1 MEQCPIKEMEIE
13 FQCVIDTENSLF
25 EPVPAKKVKPEW
37 YKKLP
42 AFVKDVE
49 GNRLDTI
56 KKCPAM
62 HDWLSM
68 GYLIRNRHTVL
79 VLVHTHRGISKDNFY
94 DEPVSLAI
102 PLKDMS
108 TEKLSYIKTLVK
120 EEKTQAALDYIRT
133 NKLDIHELTDLS
145 SRPGGHPARQV
156 TGMSRDDKM
165 QLKFKMDFLI
175 ETPKGTS
182 CYYLDPFLFDN
193 PYLSTWR
200 GIIDTDKFNQLTTNN
215 HLIFYP
221 KVDEPFIITKG
232 TPLVQIVPFVRYP
245 WKSKITYLTKK
256 EITKKWEKAVKG
268 DLKELNAR
276 EDIKNKVSEPYYAKK
291 FKTRKEYS

>member
-1 MEQCPIKEMEIE
+1 MEQCPIKEMEIN
-13 FQCVIDTENSLF
+13 FQCVVDTENSLF

-42 AFVKDVE
+42 SLIENID

-79 VLVHTHRGISKDNFY
+79 VLLSKGNDG
-94 DEPVSLAI
+94 EPVSISFA
-102 PLKDMS
+102 LKDMS

-120 EEKTQAALDYIRT
+120 EKKPQAALDYIRA
-133 NKLDIHELTDLS
+133 NKLDLHELTDLINAK
-145 SRPGGHPARQV
+145 PGGHPALQV
-156 TGMSRDDKM
+156 KGMSRDDKM

-175 ETPKGTS
+175 KTPKGTS

-193 PYLSTWR
+193 PYFTTWQ
-200 GIIDTDKFNQLTTNN
+200 GIIDTDKFNQITTNN

-221 KVDEPFIITKG
+221 KVDKSFIIPKG

-256 EITKKWEKAVKG
+256 EIMEKWEKDIKG
-268 DLKELNAR
+268 DLKEMNAR
-276 EDIKNKVSEPYYAKK
+276 EDIKKKDSEPYYAKI

>member
-1 MEQCPIKEMEIE
+1 MEQCPVKEMEIN

-25 EPVPAKKVKPEW
+25 EPVPAKKIKPEW

-42 AFVKDVE
+42 ALIEDVD

-79 VLVHTHRGISKDNFY
+79 VLMSIDDYNEPISI
-94 DEPVSLAI
+94 AM
-102 PLKDMS
+102 PLKDIS
-108 TEKLSYIKTLVK
+108 IEKLSYIKTLLK
-120 EEKTQAALDYIRT
+120 EEKDSAVVEYIEN
-133 NKLDIHELTDLS
+133 NKLNIKELSDMIN
-145 SRPGGHPARQV
+145 RAGGHPAKQI

-193 PYLSTWR
+193 PYLSTWQ
-200 GIIDTDKFNQLTTNN
+200 GIIDTDKFNQITTNN
-215 HLIFYP
+215 QLIFYP
-221 KVDEPFIITKG
+221 KVNESFIITYFFQSRERAAKASR
-232 TPLVQIVPFVRYP
+232 T
-245 WKSKITYLTKK
+245 KS
-256 EITKKWEKAVKG
+256 
-268 DLKELNAR
+268 
-276 EDIKNKVSEPYYAKK
+276 SSP
-291 FKTRKEYS
+291 

>member
-1 MEQCPIKEMEIE
+1 MEQCPIKEMEIN
-13 FQCVIDTENSLF
+13 FQCVMDTENSLF
-25 EPVPAKKVKPEW
+25 EPIPAKKVKPEW

-42 AFVKDVE
+42 SLVE
-49 GNRLDTI
+49 DENGNRLDTI
-56 KKCPAM
+56 KRCPAM

-79 VLVHTHRGISKDNFY
+79 VLLSEGENG
-94 DEPVSLAI
+94 EPLAI
-102 PLKDMS
+102 SFALKDMS

-120 EEKTQAALDYIRT
+120 EKKSQAALDYIMH
-133 NKLDIHELTDLS
+133 NKLFFQEMSDRYHRI
-145 SRPGGHPARQV
+145 GGHPAKQI

-193 PYLSTWR
+193 PYFSTWQ
-200 GIIDTDKFNQLTTNN
+200 GVIDTDKFNQITTNN
-215 HLIFYP
+215 NLIFYP
-221 KVDEPFIITKG
+221 KVDESFIIPKG

-245 WKSKITYLTKK
+245 WKSKVTYLTKQ
-256 EITKKWEKAVKG
+256 EIDEKMVADIVHG
-268 DLKELNAR
+268 DLKEMNQR
-276 EDIKNKVSEPYYAKK
+276 DIKKGVDEPYYVKR
-291 FKTRKEYS
+291 FKSRKEYS

>member
-1 MEQCPIKEMEIE
+1 MEQCPIKEMEIH

-25 EPVPAKKVKPEW
+25 EPVPAKKIKPEW

-42 AFVKDVE
+42 TFVKDVN
-49 GNRLDTI
+49 GDRLDTI

-79 VLVHTHRGISKDNFY
+79 VVMGKNN
-94 DEPVSLAI
+94 DEPISMSFA
-102 PLKDMS
+102 LKDMS

-120 EEKTQAALDYIRT
+120 ENQTEAAIDYIKT
-133 NKLDIHELTDLS
+133 NKLDLHELTDLL

-165 QLKFKMDFLI
+165 QIKFKMDFLI

-193 PYLSTWR
+193 PYLTTWQ

-221 KVDEPFIITKG
+221 KVDESFIIPKG

-245 WKSKITYLTKK
+245 WKSKITYLTK
-256 EITKKWEKAVKG
+256 EEVLEKFETAIKG
-268 DLKELNAR
+268 DLKEMNQR
-276 EDIKNKVSEPYYAKK
+276 EDIKNKVYEPFYAKK

>member
-1 MEQCPIKEMEIE
+1 MEQCPVKEMEIN

-25 EPVPAKKVKPEW
+25 EPVPAKKIKPEW

-42 AFVKDVE
+42 ALIEDVD

-79 VLVHTHRGISKDNFY
+79 VLMSIDDYNEPISI
-94 DEPVSLAI
+94 AM
-102 PLKDMS
+102 PLKDIS
-108 TEKLSYIKTLVK
+108 TEKLSYIKTLLK
-120 EEKTQAALDYIRT
+120 EEKDSAVVEYIEN
-133 NKLDIHELTDLS
+133 NKLNIKELSDMIN
-145 SRPGGHPARQV
+145 RAGGHPAKQI

-193 PYLSTWR
+193 PYLSTWQ
-200 GIIDTDKFNQLTTNN
+200 GIIDTDKFNQITTNN
-215 HLIFYP
+215 QLIFYP
-221 KVDEPFIITKG
+221 KVNESFIITKG

-245 WKSKITYLTKK
+245 WKHKIEYRTREELIERMNDPVVDTLERRGHGGQSEFKHFYRKTLAAKK
-256 EITKKWEKAVKG
+256 E
-268 DLKELNAR
+268 
-276 EDIKNKVSEPYYAKK
+276 
-291 FKTRKEYS
+291 FK

>member
-1 MEQCPIKEMEIE
+1 MEQCPIKEMEIN
-13 FQCVIDTENSLF
+13 FQCVMDTENSLF
-25 EPVPAKKVKPEW
+25 EPIPAKKVKPEW

-42 AFVKDVE
+42 SIIEDTS

-56 KKCPAM
+56 KRCPAM

-68 GYLIRNRHTVL
+68 GYLIRNRLTVL
-79 VLVHTHRGISKDNFY
+79 VLLSKGKDG
-94 DEPVSLAI
+94 EPVTISFA
-102 PLKDMS
+102 LKDIS
-108 TEKLSYIKTLVK
+108 TEKLSYIKRLTK
-120 EEKTQAALDYIRT
+120 EKKLEAVLNYIKI
-133 NKLDIHELTDLS
+133 NKLALQELTDLL

-165 QLKFKMDFLI
+165 QIKFKMDFLI

-193 PYLSTWR
+193 PYLTTWQ
-200 GIIDTDKFNQLTTNN
+200 GIIDTDTFNQLTTNN

-221 KVDEPFIITKG
+221 KVDESFIIPKG

-245 WKSKITYLTKK
+245 WKSKITYLTK
-256 EITKKWEKAVKG
+256 EEVTEKFETAIKG
-268 DLKELNAR
+268 DLKEMNQR
-276 EDIKNKVSEPYYAKK
+276 EDIKNKVYEPFYAKK

>member
-1 MEQCPIKEMEIE
+1 MEQCPIKEMEIN

-25 EPVPAKKVKPEW
+25 EPVPAKKIKPEW

-42 AFVKDVE
+42 TFVKDVN
-49 GNRLDTI
+49 GDRLDTI

-68 GYLIRNRHTVL
+68 GYLIRNRHTIL
-79 VLVHTHRGISKDNFY
+79 VVMGKNN
-94 DEPVSLAI
+94 DEPISMSFA
-102 PLKDMS
+102 LKDMS
-108 TEKLSYIKTLVK
+108 TEKLSYIKRLTK
-120 EEKTQAALDYIRT
+120 EKKLEEVLNYIKI
-133 NKLDIHELTDLS
+133 NKLALQELTDLL

-165 QLKFKMDFLI
+165 QIKFKMDFLI

-193 PYLSTWR
+193 PYLTTWQ
-200 GIIDTDKFNQLTTNN
+200 GIIDTDTFNQLTTNN

-221 KVDEPFIITKG
+221 KVDESFIIPKG

-245 WKSKITYLTKK
+245 WKSKITYLTK
-256 EITKKWEKAVKG
+256 EEVTEKFETAIKG
-268 DLKELNAR
+268 DLKEMNQR
-276 EDIKNKVSEPYYAKK
+276 EHIKNKVYEPFYAKK

>member
-1 MEQCPIKEMEIE
+1 MEQCPVKEMEIE

-42 AFVKDVE
+42 SLIENVD

-62 HDWLSM
+62 HDWLTM

-79 VLVHTHRGISKDNFY
+79 VLLAKD
-94 DEPVSLAI
+94 DDGEPVSISFA
-102 PLKDMS
+102 LKDMS
-108 TEKLSYIKTLVK
+108 TEKLSYIKTL
-120 EEKTQAALDYIRT
+120 EKKKKSQAALDYIRA
-133 NKLDIHELTDLS
+133 NKLDLQELTDLLS
-145 SRPGGHPARQV
+145 KPGGHPAKQI

-175 ETPKGTS
+175 KTPKGTS

-193 PYLSTWR
+193 PYLSTWQ

-221 KVDEPFIITKG
+221 KVDESFII
-232 TPLVQIVPFVRYP
+232 P
-245 WKSKITYLTKK
+245 KS
-256 EITKKWEKAVKG
+256 
-268 DLKELNAR
+268 
-276 EDIKNKVSEPYYAKK
+276 
-291 FKTRKEYS
+291 

>member
-25 EPVPAKKVKPEW
+25 EPVPAKKIKPEW

-42 AFVKDVE
+42 ALVKDE
-49 GNRLDTI
+49 FGQRLDTI

-68 GYLIRNRHTVL
+68 GYLVRNRHTVL
-79 VLVHTHRGISKDNFY
+79 IFLGQNEKNAPISVAY
-94 DEPVSLAI
+94 
-102 PLKDMS
+102 PLKDLNTDQLS
-108 TEKLSYIKTLVK
+108 TLKKLLK
-120 EEKTQAALDYIRT
+120 ENNGDKIADYLLKNELKMEELDGTRYTHAL
-133 NKLDIHELTDLS
+133 
-145 SRPGGHPARQV
+145 GGHPAKQV
-156 TGMSRDDKM
+156 TGMSRDNQMQIKM
-165 QLKFKMDFLI
+165 DMDFLI
-175 ETPKGTS
+175 KTPAGTS

-193 PYLSTWR
+193 PYISTWQ

-221 KVDEPFIITKG
+221 KVDESFIIPKG

-245 WKSKITYLTKK
+245 WKSKITYLTK
-256 EITKKWEKAVKG
+256 EEVVERFEKDIKG
-268 DLKELNAR
+268 DLKEMNQR
-276 EDIKNKVSEPYYAKK
+276 EDIKNKVSEPYYTKL

>member
-1 MEQCPIKEMEIE
+1 MEQCPIKEMEIN

-25 EPVPAKKVKPEW
+25 EPVPAKKIKPEW

-42 AFVKDVE
+42 TFVKDVN
-49 GNRLDTI
+49 GDRLDTI

-68 GYLIRNRHTVL
+68 GYLIRNRHTIL
-79 VLVHTHRGISKDNFY
+79 VVMGKDN
-94 DEPVSLAI
+94 DEPISMSFA
-102 PLKDMS
+102 LKDMP
-108 TEKLSYIKTLVK
+108 TEKLSYIKTLTK
-120 EEKTQAALDYIRT
+120 EKKLEEVLNYIEI
-133 NKLDIHELTDLS
+133 NKLALRELTDLL

-165 QLKFKMDFLI
+165 QIKFKMDFLI

-193 PYLSTWR
+193 PYLTTWQ
-200 GIIDTDKFNQLTTNN
+200 GIIDTDTFNQLTTNN

-221 KVDEPFIITKG
+221 KVDESFIIPKG

-245 WKSKITYLTKK
+245 WKSKITYLTK
-256 EITKKWEKAVKG
+256 EEVTEKFETAIKG
-268 DLKELNAR
+268 DLKEMNQR
-276 EDIKNKVSEPYYAKK
+276 EHIKNKVYEPFYAKK

>member
-1 MEQCPIKEMEIE
+1 MEQCPIKEMEIN
-13 FQCVIDTENSLF
+13 FQCVMDTENSLF
-25 EPVPAKKVKPEW
+25 EPIPAKKVKPEW

-68 GYLIRNRHTVL
+68 GYLIRNKHTVL
-79 VLVHTHRGISKDNFY
+79 VSLSKCKDG
-94 DEPVSLAI
+94 EPVSVGFI
-102 PLKDMS
+102 LKDMS
-108 TEKLSYIKTLVK
+108 TEKLSYIKTLAK
-120 EEKTQAALDYIRT
+120 ENKVEEIADYLKV
-133 NKLDIHELTDLS
+133 NKLLLQELSD
-145 SRPGGHPARQV
+145 RFHNIGGHPAKQV

-165 QLKFKMDFLI
+165 QIKFKMDFLI

-193 PYLSTWR
+193 PYFSTWQ
-200 GIIDTDKFNQLTTNN
+200 GVIDTDKFNQITTNN
-215 HLIFYP
+215 NLIFYP
-221 KVDEPFIITKG
+221 KVDESFIIPKG

-245 WKSKITYLTKK
+245 WKSKVTYLTKE
-256 EITKKWEKAVKG
+256 EIDEKMVADIVHG
-268 DLKELNAR
+268 ELKDMNQR
-276 EDIKNKVSEPYYAKK
+276 DIKKGIDEPYYVKK
-291 FKTRKEYS
+291 FKSRKEYS

>member
-1 MEQCPIKEMEIE
+1 MEQCPIKEMEIN
-13 FQCVIDTENSLF
+13 FQCVMDTENSLF
-25 EPVPAKKVKPEW
+25 EPIPAKKVKPEW

-42 AFVKDVE
+42 SIIEDTS

-56 KKCPAM
+56 KRCPAM

-79 VLVHTHRGISKDNFY
+79 VLLSKGKDG
-94 DEPVSLAI
+94 EPVTISFA
-102 PLKDMS
+102 LKDIS

-120 EEKTQAALDYIRT
+120 EKKPQVALDYIMH
-133 NKLDIHELTDLS
+133 NKLFFQEMSDRYHKM
-145 SRPGGHPARQV
+145 GGHPAKQV

-165 QLKFKMDFLI
+165 QFKFKMDFLI

-193 PYLSTWR
+193 PYFSTWQ
-200 GIIDTDKFNQLTTNN
+200 GVIDTDKFNQITTNN
-215 HLIFYP
+215 NLIFYP
-221 KVDEPFIITKG
+221 KVDESFIIPKG

-245 WKSKITYLTKK
+245 WKSKITYLTKQ
-256 EITKKWEKAVKG
+256 EIDEKMVADIVHG
-268 DLKELNAR
+268 ELKDMNQR
-276 EDIKNKVSEPYYAKK
+276 DIKKGIDEPYYAKR
-291 FKTRKEYS
+291 FKSRKEYS

>member
-1 MEQCPIKEMEIE
+1 MEQCPIKEMEIN
-13 FQCVIDTENSLF
+13 FQCVMDTENSLF
-25 EPVPAKKVKPEW
+25 EPIPAKKVKPEW

-42 AFVKDVE
+42 SIIEDTS

-56 KKCPAM
+56 KRCPAM

-79 VLVHTHRGISKDNFY
+79 VLLSKGKDG
-94 DEPVSLAI
+94 EPVTISFA
-102 PLKDMS
+102 LKDIS

-120 EEKTQAALDYIRT
+120 EKKPQAALDYIMH
-133 NKLDIHELTDLS
+133 NKLFFQEMSDRYHKM
-145 SRPGGHPARQV
+145 GGHPAKQV

-165 QLKFKMDFLI
+165 QFKFKMDFLI

-193 PYLSTWR
+193 PYFSTWQ
-200 GIIDTDKFNQLTTNN
+200 GVIDTDKFNQITTNN
-215 HLIFYP
+215 NLIFYP
-221 KVDEPFIITKG
+221 KVDESFIIPKG

-245 WKSKITYLTKK
+245 WKSKITYLTKQ
-256 EITKKWEKAVKG
+256 EIDEKMVADIVHG
-268 DLKELNAR
+268 DLKEMNQR
-276 EDIKNKVSEPYYAKK
+276 DIKKGIDEPYYAKR
-291 FKTRKEYS
+291 FKSRKEYS

>member
-1 MEQCPIKEMEIE
+1 MEQCPIKEMEIN
-13 FQCVIDTENSLF
+13 FQCVLDTENSLF
-25 EPVPAKKVKPEW
+25 EPVPAKKIKPEW

-42 AFVKDVE
+42 ALMKDAD
-49 GNRLDTI
+49 GSRLDTI

-79 VLVHTHRGISKDNFY
+79 VLMSRDNY
-94 DEPVSLAI
+94 DEPISIAL
-102 PLKDMS
+102 PLKDIS
-108 TEKLSYIKTLVK
+108 TEKLSYIKTLLK
-120 EEKTQAALDYIRT
+120 EEKISAVVEYIET
-133 NKLDIHELTDLS
+133 NKLNIKELSDRHHPL
-145 SRPGGHPARQV
+145 GGHPARQV

-193 PYLSTWR
+193 PYITTWQ
-200 GIIDTDKFNQLTTNN
+200 GIIDTDKFNQITTNN
-215 HLIFYP
+215 QLIFYP
-221 KVDEPFIITKG
+221 KVNKSFIIPKG

-256 EITKKWEKAVKG
+256 EIDERFDADLAHG
-268 DLKELNAR
+268 DLKEMNKR
-276 EDIKNKVSEPYYAKK
+276 DIKKEVSEPYYAKL

>member
-42 AFVKDVE
+42 TLIEDAE

-68 GYLIRNRHTVL
+68 GYLVRNRHTVL
-79 VLVHTHRGISKDNFY
+79 VLMSKNDY
-94 DEPVSLAI
+94 DEPISI
-102 PLKDMS
+102 TFPLKNIS
-108 TEKLSYIKTLVK
+108 TEKLSYIKTLLK
-120 EEKTQAALDYIRT
+120 EEKVDDIVNYIEI
-133 NKLDIHELTDLS
+133 NKLNIKELSDMIN
-145 SRPGGHPARQV
+145 RVGGHPAKQV

-175 ETPKGTS
+175 KTPKGTS

-193 PYLSTWR
+193 PYLSTWQ

-221 KVDEPFIITKG
+221 KVDESFIIPKG

-245 WKSKITYLTKK
+245 WKSKITYLTK
-256 EITKKWEKAVKG
+256 EEVVERFEKDIKG
-268 DLKELNAR
+268 DLKEMNQR
-276 EDIKNKVSEPYYAKK
+276 EDIKNKVSEPYYTKL

>member
-1 MEQCPIKEMEIE
+1 MEQCPVKEMEIE

-42 AFVKDVE
+42 SLIENVD

-62 HDWLSM
+62 HDWLTM

-79 VLVHTHRGISKDNFY
+79 VLLAKD
-94 DEPVSLAI
+94 DDGEPVSISFA
-102 PLKDMS
+102 LKDMS

-120 EEKTQAALDYIRT
+120 ERKSQAALDYIRA
-133 NKLDIHELTDLS
+133 NKLDLQELTDLLS
-145 SRPGGHPARQV
+145 KPGGHPAKQI

-175 ETPKGTS
+175 KTPKGTS

-193 PYLSTWR
+193 PYLSTWQ
-200 GIIDTDKFNQLTTNN
+200 GIIDTDKFNQMTTNN

-221 KVDEPFIITKG
+221 KVDKSFIIPKG

-256 EITKKWEKAVKG
+256 EIIEKFEKDIKG
-268 DLKELNAR
+268 DLKEMNAR
-276 EDIKNKVSEPYYAKK
+276 EDIKKKVSEPYYAKM
-291 FKTRKEYS
+291 FKARKEYS

>member
-1 MEQCPIKEMEIE
+1 MEQCPIKEMEIN
-13 FQCVIDTENSLF
+13 FQCVMDTENSLF
-25 EPVPAKKVKPEW
+25 EPIPAKKVKPEW

-42 AFVKDVE
+42 SLIEDAA

-56 KKCPAM
+56 KRCPAM

-79 VLVHTHRGISKDNFY
+79 VSLSKGKDG
-94 DEPVSLAI
+94 EPVSVGFI
-102 PLKDMS
+102 LKDMS
-108 TEKLSYIKTLVK
+108 TEKLSYIKTLAK
-120 EEKTQAALDYIRT
+120 ENKVQEIADYLKV
-133 NKLDIHELTDLS
+133 NKLLLQELSD
-145 SRPGGHPARQV
+145 RFHNIGGHPAKQV

-193 PYLSTWR
+193 PYFSTWQ
-200 GIIDTDKFNQLTTNN
+200 GVIDTDKFNQITTNN
-215 HLIFYP
+215 NLIFYP
-221 KVDEPFIITKG
+221 KVDESFIIPKG

-245 WKSKITYLTKK
+245 WKSKVTYLTKQ
-256 EITKKWEKAVKG
+256 EIDEKMVADIVHG
-268 DLKELNAR
+268 DLKEMNQR

>member
-1 MEQCPIKEMEIE
+1 MEIN
-13 FQCVIDTENSLF
+13 FQCVMDTENSLF
-25 EPVPAKKVKPEW
+25 EPIPAKKVKPEW

-42 AFVKDVE
+42 SLIEDAA

-56 KKCPAM
+56 KRCPAM

-79 VLVHTHRGISKDNFY
+79 VSLSKGKDG
-94 DEPVSLAI
+94 EPVSVGFI
-102 PLKDMS
+102 LKDMS
-108 TEKLSYIKTLVK
+108 TEKLSYIKTLAK
-120 EEKTQAALDYIRT
+120 ENKVEEIADYLKV
-133 NKLDIHELTDLS
+133 NKLLLQELSD
-145 SRPGGHPARQV
+145 RFHNIGGHPAKQV

-165 QLKFKMDFLI
+165 QIKFKMDFLI

-193 PYLSTWR
+193 PYFSTWQ
-200 GIIDTDKFNQLTTNN
+200 GVIDTDKFNQITTNN
-215 HLIFYP
+215 NLIFYP
-221 KVDEPFIITKG
+221 KVDESFIIPKG

-245 WKSKITYLTKK
+245 WKSKVTYLTKQ
-256 EITKKWEKAVKG
+256 EIDEKMVADIVHG
-268 DLKELNAR
+268 DLKEMNQR

>member
-1 MEQCPIKEMEIE
+1 MEQCPIKEMEIK

-25 EPVPAKKVKPEW
+25 EPVPARKIKPEW

-42 AFVKDVE
+42 IRVNSGGME
-49 GNRLDTI
+49 ISTI

-62 HDWLSM
+62 QDWLSM
-68 GYLIRNRHTVL
+68 GYLIRNRHSIL
-79 VLVHTHRGISKDNFY
+79 VWMGTGNE

-102 PLKDMS
+102 PLSDTVREKDIKNIFS
-108 TEKLSYIKTLVK
+108 ITNPQEVDDYVTRHKLGIG
-120 EEKTQAALDYIRT
+120 
-133 NKLDIHELTDLS
+133 ELTDYVKRMS
-145 SRPGGHPARQV
+145 IGGHPAAQ
-156 TGMSRDDKM
+156 TQGSNWDDKM
-165 QLKFKMDFLI
+165 AFKFKMDFLI

-193 PYLSTWR
+193 PYFRIWQ
-200 GIIDTDKFNQLTTNN
+200 GIMDTDNFNQLTTNN
-215 HLIFYP
+215 MLIFYP
-221 KVDEPFIITKG
+221 KSNQSFVIGKG

-256 EITKKWEKAVKG
+256 EIDERFDADIEHG
-268 DLKELNAR
+268 DLKEFNER
-276 EDIKNKVSEPYYAKK
+276 DIKKEVSEPFYAKK

>member
-42 AFVKDVE
+42 TIIKDFG
-49 GNRLDTI
+49 GNEIDTI
-56 KKCPAM
+56 KKCPSM

-79 VLVHTHRGISKDNFY
+79 VLLSKGNHG
-94 DEPVSLAI
+94 EPVSISFA
-102 PLKDMS
+102 LKDMS

-120 EEKTQAALDYIRT
+120 ENQTQAAIDYIRV
-133 NKLDIHELTDLS
+133 NKLDLHELTDML
-145 SRPGGHPARQV
+145 SRPGGHPARQLK
-156 TGMSRDDKM
+156 GMSRDDKM

-175 ETPKGTS
+175 KTPEGTS

-193 PYLSTWR
+193 PYLSTWQ

-215 HLIFYP
+215 ILIFYP
-221 KVDEPFIITKG
+221 KVDESFIISKG

-245 WKSKITYLTKK
+245 WKSKITYLTKE
-256 EITKKWEKAVKG
+256 EINEKLETDIKG
-268 DLKELNAR
+268 DLKEMNQR
-276 EDIKNKVSEPYYAKK
+276 EDVKNEIVEPYYIKK

>member
-1 MEQCPIKEMEIE
+1 MEQCPIKEMEIN
-13 FQCVIDTENSLF
+13 FQCVMDTENSLF
-25 EPVPAKKVKPEW
+25 EPIPAKKVKPEW

-42 AFVKDVE
+42 SLIEDAA

-56 KKCPAM
+56 KRCPAM

-79 VLVHTHRGISKDNFY
+79 VSLSKGKDG
-94 DEPVSLAI
+94 EPVSVGFI
-102 PLKDMS
+102 LKDMS
-108 TEKLSYIKTLVK
+108 TEKLSYIKTLAK
-120 EEKTQAALDYIRT
+120 ENKVQEIADYLKV
-133 NKLDIHELTDLS
+133 NKLLLQELSD
-145 SRPGGHPARQV
+145 RFHNIGGHPAKQV

-165 QLKFKMDFLI
+165 QIKFKMDFLI

-193 PYLSTWR
+193 PYLSTWQ

-221 KVDEPFIITKG
+221 KVDTSFIITKG